1 MAFLPVLASFLSTT
15 LHPVTSSNMIKF
27 TLSKVVDMFSDLPER
42 DPHFLVL
49 P

>member
-1 MAFLPVLASFLSTT
+1 MAFLPVLASVLSTT
-15 LHPVTSSNMIKF
+15 LYPVTPSSMIKF